1 MNRRLATPTVT
12 SLAIILA
19 CTGAHAGRL
28 AFDAAENLF
37 VASGHSVF
45 KYTRDRTRTSLA
57 TGLRYPLGLSFD
69 GKGNLFVSDGRVID
83 APNQR
88 AILKFSPDG
97 TKSIFAAGISS
108 GGMAFDRSGSL
119 LVSQGDS
126 ILEFDAA
133 GAKSVFAS
141 GLGNPIDLAVDGA
154 GNLFVVNTAVSDARI
169 GRAIL
174 KFSPDGSKST
184 FATGLEDP
192 SALAA
197 GANGAV
203 YVGEATAPDNSS
215 HAILKFSP
223 DGMRSALSSALGAN
237 GASSLAVDRSGNVFM
252 WNGHAVL
259 KVASTGSLST
269 FASDWI
275 SPDKQWEY
283 RLADNKFP
291 EIVKTGTN
299 QVVAGP
305 R

>member
-1 MNRRLATPTVT
+1 
-12 SLAIILA
+12 
-19 CTGAHAGRL
+19 L

-37 VASGHSVF
+37 VAFGHSVF

-154 GNLFVVNTAVSDARI
+154 GNLFVVNMAVSDARI

-174 KFSPDGSKST
+174 KFSPLDQR
-184 FATGLEDP
+184 AP
-192 SALAA
+192 SPPA
-197 GANGAV
+197 
-203 YVGEATAPDNSS
+203 
-215 HAILKFSP
+215 
-223 DGMRSALSSALGAN
+223 
-237 GASSLAVDRSGNVFM
+237 
-252 WNGHAVL
+252 
-259 KVASTGSLST
+259 
-269 FASDWI
+269 
-275 SPDKQWEY
+275 
-283 RLADNKFP
+283 
-291 EIVKTGTN
+291 
-299 QVVAGP
+299 
-305 R
+305 